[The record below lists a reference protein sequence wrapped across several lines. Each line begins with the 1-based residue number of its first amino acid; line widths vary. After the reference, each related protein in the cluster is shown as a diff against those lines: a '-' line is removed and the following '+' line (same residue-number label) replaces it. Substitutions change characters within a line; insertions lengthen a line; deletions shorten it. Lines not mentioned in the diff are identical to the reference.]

1 MGAGKVIEHARP
13 GPKADLM
20 QRAKKTVG

>member
-1 MGAGKVIEHARP
+1 MGVGKVIEHARP

-20 QRAKKTVG
+20 QRAKKR